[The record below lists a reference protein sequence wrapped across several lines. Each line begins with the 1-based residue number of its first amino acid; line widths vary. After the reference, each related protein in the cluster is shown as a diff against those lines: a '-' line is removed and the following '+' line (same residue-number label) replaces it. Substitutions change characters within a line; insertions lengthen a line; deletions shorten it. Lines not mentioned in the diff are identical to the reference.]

1 MNCSQ
6 VLIEGILAMG
16 GRRLYGII
24 GTSNMPFV
32 DSLYDYRER
41 LRYISCRHEQVAASM
56 ADAEGRLTG
65 IPGVALTHSGGGNL
79 NALISVGN
87 AAKDCSPM
95 IVLSG
100 AIKRKL
106 KGSDGM
112 LEADHRRIF
121 GSLCKGVFRIEDP
134 GETRSVF
141 EQAYVLATSGA
152 RGPVLIEVPEDVW
165 KAEASGGDEPPR
177 FDLRTEHPPALH
189 IEDVWK
195 CLRLLA
201 EAKRP
206 LILAG
211 GGIAYSGTSE
221 LLARLVDKLQVP
233 VITTGNGRGAIPETH
248 PLCYG
253 RAGFAGNV
261 LADTPLQEADVIL
274 GLGCTVSDM
283 ISYEYTLP
291 IRGEVVLVN
300 IDLAAMLSS
309 HFKAAMTIEA
319 GVRDFLVEALQGLT
333 EIPVPDCKAWVDH
346 LEEARAAWRAAWEPA
361 AASDKVPLSPARVA
375 HELFGLLP
383 PEHVI
388 TSGAG
393 MHQLYAVCYLPC
405 LRPLSWLCSVNFGSM
420 GFGLPSA
427 MAASLLYPEQP
438 VVAVLGDGEFMMTV
452 QDLETAVREDIDIK
466 VLVINDSMYRVLN
479 FRQRTQFQGRV
490 IGTEHGNP
498 DIAAMA
504 SSFGAHGLRL
514 DKVEDIRPVLQEML
528 RLEGP
533 VVVDVLADPDDVPPL
548 NFEANLRMSM
558 G

>member
-24 GTSNMPFV
+24 GTSNVPFL
-32 DSLYDYRER
+32 DSLYDYQDR

-65 IPGVALTHSGGGNL
+65 IPGVVVTHSGGGSL

-121 GSLCKGVFRIEDP
+121 SSLCKGVFRIDDP
-134 GETRSVF
+134 EKTQSIF

-165 KAEASGGDEPPR
+165 KAEAIEGEEPPNFHLHSER
-177 FDLRTEHPPALH
+177 PPALH

-195 CLRLLA
+195 CLGMLA

-211 GGIAYSGTSE
+211 GGIAYSGTSD
-221 LLARLVDKLQVP
+221 LLVQLVDKLQVP
-233 VITTGNGRGAIPETH
+233 VITTGNGRGTIPETH

-261 LADTPLQEADVIL
+261 LADTPLQEADLIL
-274 GLGCTVSDM
+274 GLGCTISDM
-283 ISYEYTLP
+283 VTYEYTLP
-291 IRGEVVLVN
+291 IQGEVILVN

-309 HFKAAMTIEA
+309 HFKASMTVEA
-319 GVRDFLVEALQGLT
+319 GMKDFLAEALQGLK
-333 EIPVPDCKAWVDH
+333 EIPVPDCKEWVDH
-346 LEEARAAWRAAWEPA
+346 LEEARAAWRTAWEPA
-361 AASDKVPLSPARVA
+361 TVSDKVPLSPARVA
-375 HELFGLLP
+375 RELFDLLP

-393 MHQLYAVCYLPC
+393 MHQLYAVCHIPC

-420 GFGLPSA
+420 GLGFPSA
-427 MAASLLYPEQP
+427 LAACLVHPGQP
-438 VVAVLGDGEFMMTV
+438 VVAVLGDGEFMMTL
-452 QDLETAVREDIDIK
+452 QDLETAVREDIGVK

-490 IGTEHGNP
+490 IGTEHSNP
-498 DIAAMA
+498 DIAVMA

-514 DKVEDIRPVLQEML
+514 DKVENIRPVLEEML

-533 VVVDVLADPDDVPPL
+533 VVVDVIVDPDDIPPL
-548 NFEANLRMSM
+548 NFEANMRMSF